1 MEVINTLPAFVRD
14 FGIFV
19 TFLVFTM
26 FLLAYSPFAFRITGE
41 YNFIIGRNGRLKEI
55 SEVAKEDHS

>member
-1 MEVINTLPAFVRD
+1 MEVLNTIPTFIRD

-19 TFLVFTM
+19 TLLVFLM
-26 FLLAYSPFAFRITGE
+26 FILAYSPFAFRVTGE

-55 SEVAKEDHS
+55 SEVAKEDNH